1 MKKIF
6 FMIVLALGLL
16 TAYGHA
22 EMDEHMMHH
31 DMMGGAGMEMEEEMP
46 DEYMMYPCEMCGGM
60 MGYRG
65 YGMREGCGMMG
76 HGMMGR
82 GMWQGMWGYGYQQK
96 AFQKFLDVTKDLRKQ
111 LHDMKFEYFELARNP
126 ETKPEDIDKLKK
138 EMQELQKKIFE
149 KMPQ

>member
-1 MKKIF
+1 
-6 FMIVLALGLL
+6 
-16 TAYGHA
+16 
-22 EMDEHMMHH
+22 
-31 DMMGGAGMEMEEEMP
+31 
-46 DEYMMYPCEMCGGM
+46 M